1 MRTRVYVFY
10 VILHPILRNKH
21 ITMRKKAKL
30 IIVMALAGILTSCI
44 GDELPNTECDIE
56 SITINVDNP
65 DDYFYHDYDVT
76 QIVPSVDKDI
86 VFQLRAGANVS
97 ELPVTLTIT
106 EGAKAYV
113 DDGTFVNP
121 PIRLSDK
128 YFKPFTNGSLV
139 DFSNGRTRQFR
150 IIAED
155 GMWDRVYTVRFEQN
169 SADEG
174 ACTLDIDFENFELND
189 PSKSDNDAGF
199 YYIWKTLDPNAIKED
214 QWVCGNPGFKLSKSS
229 AKPMDYPTVPAVGQ
243 GVDGGAC
250 LKLETKDTG
259 AFGRMVNMRIAA
271 GNFFIGTFDVANAL
285 KDALAATRFGLP
297 FAHKPVK
304 MTGYYKF
311 KAGDQFQD
319 KKGKPVDRIDQPDA
333 YCILYRNTDDN
344 GKKVLLDGADVL
356 TNPNIVGLGRITG
369 TVETDEWTPFEIPV
383 VYTEDVDKELLMNF
397 GYSMTICFSSS
408 IEGAYFEGAPGS
420 TFYVDKVKVEC
431 EY

>member
-1 MRTRVYVFY
+1 
-10 VILHPILRNKH
+10 
-21 ITMRKKAKL
+21 MRKNAKL

-65 DDYFYHDYDVT
+65 NDYFYHDYDVT
-76 QIVPSVDKDI
+76 QIVASVEKEI
-86 VFQLRAGANVS
+86 VYQLRAGAEVS

-106 EGAKAYV
+106 DGAKAYI
-113 DDGTFVNP
+113 DDNQENSNFVPFVN
-121 PIRLSDK
+121 
-128 YFKPFTNGSLV
+128 GSMV
-139 DFSNGRTRQFR
+139 DFSNGRARKFR
-150 IIAED
+150 IVSENGAWERI
-155 GMWDRVYTVRFEQN
+155 YTVRFEQN
-169 SADEG
+169 SADQG

-189 PSKSDNDAGF
+189 PSKSDNDAGY
-199 YYIWKTLDPNAIKED
+199 YYIWKALDSNAISVE

-229 AKPMDYPTVPAVGQ
+229 AKPMDYPTKPAVEQ

-319 KKGKPVDRIDQPDA
+319 KKGKPVNRIDQPDA
-333 YCILYRNTDDN
+333 YCILYRNTDAD
-344 GKKVLLDGADVL
+344 GKRVLLDGADVL
-356 TNPNIVGLGRITG
+356 TNPNIVGLGRISG

-383 VYTEDVDKELLMNF
+383 VYTEEIDKELLMNF